1 MVPEDVRKLNI
12 SLGRFLTI
20 FKDCFRS
27 TPTYQH
33 LKTYVKG
40 QCSDLARKTVKDL
53 AKERD
58 TEVRTLQMFLESL
71 KWDHRKAVR
80 TLQDYVGRKHDRD
93 ETIGVLDFTYFT
105 KDGRKTVGAKRQ
117 YNGEKGK
124 KGNCMVSCHLAYVA
138 GEFAT
143 LLDGEVYLPE
153 EWTQDDQK
161 RNEAGI
167 PDSVEYR
174 SRAEMAVQQ
183 VKRASQRVSMD
194 WISFDA
200 EFGQTPECLEGLEA
214 ANQPYV
220 GEIPARASG
229 WKQQPMVIEDPEDWS
244 QPGPDPDFPVVHPQ
258 DRTARCVKDILQEDP
273 SMTQQEWTPYQVKQ
287 TTRGPELWEV
297 KTTWIYHKREGLPS
311 KPRLLIVVRHPFT
324 KEVKYFLAYNPT
336 NAKLSTLLRVA
347 FTRPEVERCFRE
359 TKQHIG
365 MGDFE
370 VRDYQP
376 VQRHLVV
383 SLISHLFVAEQTDRL
398 QQSYPSI
405 TQPQVKRAVN
415 AMLQAQRMK
424 PQRRQAYL
432 RTVCESIR
440 DTQTQNQRSY
450 RCHRTQR
457 RTALKEAGYDLEKI
471 PTCRKEAA

>member
-40 QCSDLARKTVKDL
+40 QCSDLTSKTVKDL
-53 AKERD
+53 AKQRD
-58 TEVRTLQMFLESL
+58 TEGRTLQMFLETL
-71 KWDHRKAVR
+71 KWDHRQAVR
-80 TLQDYVGRKHDRD
+80 TLQDYVGRKHDGD

-105 KDGRKTVGAKRQ
+105 KQGNKTAGAKRQ

-124 KGNCMVSCHLAYVA
+124 KGNCVVSCHLAYVA
-138 GEFAT
+138 GGFST

-153 EWTQDDQK
+153 EWIADNQK
-161 RNEAGI
+161 RKEAGI

-183 VKRASQRVSMD
+183 VKRANKRVSMD

-200 EFGQTPECLEGLEA
+200 EFGQSPECLQGLED

-229 WKQQPMVIEDPEDWS
+229 WNHQPVVIDDPEDWS
-244 QPGPDPDFPVVHPQ
+244 RPGPDPDFPVVHLE
-258 DRTARCVKDILQEDP
+258 DRTARWVKDLLQEDP

-287 TTRGPELWEV
+287 TTRGPELWEI
-297 KTTWIYHKREGLPS
+297 KTTWIDHKRNGLPS
-311 KPRLLIVVRHPFT
+311 DPRLLIVARHPFT
-324 KEVKYFLAYNPT
+324 NEVKYFLAYHPT
-336 NAKLSTLLRVA
+336 GADRSTLLRVG

-359 TKQHIG
+359 IKQQIG

-370 VRDYQP
+370 VRNYQP
-376 VQRHLVV
+376 IQRHLVV

-398 QQSYPSI
+398 QQSYPHL
-405 TQPQVKRAVN
+405 TKPQVKRAVN
-415 AMLQAQRMK
+415 AMLQARRMT

-432 RTVCESIR
+432 RKVCESIR
-440 DTQTQNQRSY
+440 ETQQLNQRSY
-450 RCHRTQR
+450 RSHRTR
-457 RTALKEAGYDLEKI
+457 RRNTLKEAGYDLEKI
-471 PTCRKEAA
+471 PTCRKKAA